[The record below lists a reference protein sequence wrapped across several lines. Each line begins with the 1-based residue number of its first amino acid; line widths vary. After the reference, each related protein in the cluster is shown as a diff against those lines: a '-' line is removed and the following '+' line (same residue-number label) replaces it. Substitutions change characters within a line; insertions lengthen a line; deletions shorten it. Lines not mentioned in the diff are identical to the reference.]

1 MAVVLAMSSSPMSAE
16 NTGSILRPLLAW
28 TGLPPAHVD
37 LVHGVVR
44 KAAHLAEYGIL
55 AALWRRAFV
64 QSGVGR
70 LAVGGVL
77 ALAIAVVCAV
87 IDETHQS
94 FLATRTGAVGD
105 VGVDTLGALTAIV
118 AAQVGWRKA
127 VDIATDG
134 LLWIAVIGGIGALAL
149 DAAAGIGGGV
159 LWLTVPAAAAL
170 LVYRW
175 RRSTSRI

>member
-1 MAVVLAMSSSPMSAE
+1 MAVVLVMSSSPMSAE

-28 TGLPPAHVD
+28 AGLPPAQVD

-64 QSGVGR
+64 RSGVAR
-70 LAVGGVL
+70 PAVAGML

-87 IDETHQS
+87 IDETYQS
-94 FLATRTGAVGD
+94 LLATRTGALGD
-105 VGVDTLGALTAIV
+105 VGFDTLGALTAIV
-118 AAQVGWRKA
+118 VAQLGWWKT
-127 VDIATDG
+127 VDLATGG

-149 DAAAGIGGGV
+149 DAAGGTGGGV
-159 LWLTVPAAAAL
+159 LWLTVPAGAAL

-175 RRSTSRI
+175 RRSASRI